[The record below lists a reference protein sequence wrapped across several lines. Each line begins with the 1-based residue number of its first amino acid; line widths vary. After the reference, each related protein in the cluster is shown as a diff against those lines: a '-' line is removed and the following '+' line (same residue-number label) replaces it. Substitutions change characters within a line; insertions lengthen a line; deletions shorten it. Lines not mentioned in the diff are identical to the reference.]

1 MKHLFFVSV
10 AAGIFSGTSI
20 SVAQTA
26 VNSVKFT
33 APQQKKSVQ
42 FIEGIEIK
50 RDAQAA
56 TAEADVWTNKP
67 VAKPAP
73 ATATKLAYKKT
84 SVNNNSGSAF
94 IETCNALQFKY
105 AQLMDVDVE
114 QITNTKLY
122 TAIEDWWATRYHY
135 GGTTKKGIDC
145 SAFTGALISE
155 TYCITLPRTARDQ
168 YAQCDK
174 VNRENLQEGDLVFF
188 NTRGGVSHV
197 GVYLANG
204 YFVHSSVHGGVTINS
219 LDEDY
224 YNRKYIGGGR
234 VSQQTQQDQQ

>member
-20 SVAQTA
+20 SVNAQTA

-33 APQQKKSVQ
+33 AGPKKSVQ

-50 RDAQAA
+50 RSA
-56 TAEADVWTNKP
+56 TPATTEGDVWTTKP
-67 VAKPAP
+67 VTKPAP
-73 ATATKLAYKKT
+73 AAVTKTNYKNT
-84 SVNNNSGSAF
+84 GNTGTF
-94 IETCNALQFKY
+94 IETCTALQFKY
-105 AQLMDVDVE
+105 AQLMDIDVE
-114 QITNTKLY
+114 SITNTKLY
-122 TAIEDWWATRYHY
+122 ETIEDWWATRYHY

-145 SAFTGALISE
+145 SAFTGVLFTEAFGMA
-155 TYCITLPRTARDQ
+155 LPRTAKDQ
-168 YAQCDK
+168 FAQCDK
-174 VNRENLQEGDLVFF
+174 IERENLVEGDLVFF

-204 YFVHSSVHGGVTINS
+204 YFVHSSVHGGVTISS

-224 YNRKYIGGGR
+224 YNRKYISGGR
-234 VSQQTQQDQQ
+234 VNQQQ

>member
-20 SVAQTA
+20 SAEAQTA
-26 VNSVKFT
+26 VNAVKFV
-33 APQQKKSVQ
+33 APQKKSVQ

-50 RDAQAA
+50 RDAQV
-56 TAEADVWTNKP
+56 TAEPDIWATKP
-67 VAKPAP
+67 VVKPAP
-73 ATATKLAYKKT
+73 PAVVTKVTYKPMATA
-84 SVNNNSGSAF
+84 NSAF
-94 IETCNALQFKY
+94 IENCTALQFKY
-105 AQLMDVDVE
+105 AQLLDVDVE
-114 QITNTKLY
+114 LITNTKLY
-122 TAIEDWWATRYHY
+122 AVIENWWATRYRY

-145 SAFTGALISE
+145 SAFTGALYNE
-155 TYCITLPRTARDQ
+155 TFGITLPRTARDQ

-174 VNRENLQEGDLVFF
+174 IDRENLTEGDLVFF
-188 NTRGGVSHV
+188 NTRGGISHV

-204 YFVHSSVHGGVTINS
+204 YFVHSSVHGGVTISS

-234 VSQQTQQDQQ
+234 LAQQ

>member
-20 SVAQTA
+20 SVNAQSA
-26 VNSVKFT
+26 VNSVKF
-33 APQQKKSVQ
+33 AASPKKSVQ

-50 RDAQAA
+50 RGASAVPAA
-56 TAEADVWTNKP
+56 SVEADVWSTKP
-67 VAKPAP
+67 VTKPAP
-73 ATATKLAYKKT
+73 VAVIKTTYKT
-84 SVNNNSGSAF
+84 SNATGNF
-94 IETCNALQFKY
+94 IENCSALQFKY
-105 AQLMDVDVE
+105 AQLMDIDVE
-114 QITNTKLY
+114 SITNTKLY
-122 TAIEDWWATRYHY
+122 EAIEDWWATRYHY

-145 SAFTGALISE
+145 SAFTGALF
-155 TYCITLPRTARDQ
+155 TAAFGMTLPRTAKDQ

-174 VNRENLQEGDLVFF
+174 VERENLTEGDLVFF

-224 YNRKYIGGGR
+224 YSRKYISGGR
-234 VSQQTQQDQQ
+234 VSQQQ

>member
-33 APQQKKSVQ
+33 AAPQKKSVQ

-50 RDAQAA
+50 RDAQAVA
-56 TAEADVWTNKP
+56 AEADIWTTKP
-67 VAKPAP
+67 VVKPAP
-73 ATATKLAYKKT
+73 ATTTKVNYSKT
-84 SVNNNSGSAF
+84 PGNTGTGAF
-94 IETCNALQFKY
+94 IETCSSLQFKY
-105 AQLMDVDVE
+105 AQLLDIDVE
-114 QITNTKLY
+114 LVTNTKLY
-122 TAIEDWWATRYHY
+122 TVIDQWWATRYRY

-168 YAQCDK
+168 YAESEK
-174 VNRENLQEGDLVFF
+174 INRENLQEGDLVFF

-234 VSQQTQQDQQ
+234 VNQQ

>member
-1 MKHLFFVSV
+1 MKSLFFVSV

-33 APQQKKSVQ
+33 AAPQKKSVQ

-56 TAEADVWTNKP
+56 TAEADVWANKP
-67 VAKPAP
+67 VAKPATGTKSTYTKSTSN
-73 ATATKLAYKKT
+73 TANAG
-84 SVNNNSGSAF
+84 GSF
-94 IETCNALQFKY
+94 IESCNALQFKY
-105 AQLMDVDVE
+105 AQLLDVDVE
-114 QITNTKLY
+114 LITNTKLY
-122 TAIEDWWATRYHY
+122 TAIEDWWATRYRY

-174 VNRENLQEGDLVFF
+174 IKRENLMEGDLVFF
-188 NTRGGVSHV
+188 NTRGGISHV

>member
-1 MKHLFFVSV
+1 MKSLFFVSV

-33 APQQKKSVQ
+33 AAPQKKSVQ

-50 RDAQAA
+50 RDAQAV
-56 TAEADVWTNKP
+56 TAETDVWANKP
-67 VAKPAP
+67 VAKPV
-73 ATATKLAYKKT
+73 TAAKPAYKKT

-105 AQLMDVDVE
+105 AQLLDVDVE
-114 QITNTKLY
+114 LISNTKLY
-122 TAIEDWWATRYHY
+122 TAIEDWWATRYRY

-155 TYCITLPRTARDQ
+155 AYCITLPRTARDQ
-168 YAQCDK
+168 YAACDK
-174 VNRENLQEGDLVFF
+174 VNRENLVEGDLVFF
-188 NTRGGVSHV
+188 NTRGGISHV

-204 YFVHSSVHGGVTINS
+204 YFVHSSVHGGVTINN

>member
-1 MKHLFFVSV
+1 MKNLFFVSV

-20 SVAQTA
+20 SVTAQTS
-26 VNSVKFT
+26 VNTVKFT
-33 APQQKKSVQ
+33 VPQKKSVQ

-50 RDAQAA
+50 RDAQA
-56 TAEADVWTNKP
+56 TAEPDVWATKP
-67 VAKPAP
+67 AVSNTAP
-73 ATATKLAYKKT
+73 ATVTKLNYRSTAK
-84 SVNNNSGSAF
+84 NNTASSAF
-94 IETCNALQFKY
+94 IESCTALQFKY

-114 QITNTKLY
+114 LITNTKLY
-122 TAIEDWWATRYHY
+122 AVIENWWATRYHY

-145 SAFTGALISE
+145 SAFTGALLNE
-155 TYCITLPRTARDQ
+155 TYGLTMPRTARDQ
-168 YAQCDK
+168 YAMCDK
-174 VNRENLQEGDLVFF
+174 VDRENLTEGDLVFF

-224 YNRKYIGGGR
+224 YNRKYISGGR
-234 VSQQTQQDQQ
+234 VTQQ